1 MPEEPATSVAMP
13 PASHAM
19 PAPPELARPPR
30 HHHRPADDESEI
42 EVVEALVSHL
52 GQPVVSDSHK
62 RERPR
67 FLVVLTPGDHDEYG
81 TLRDPALLRALAQG
95 LRSEVA
101 ASLLHLENVWVDTE
115 QHIVVAL
122 MSAKNARELRTRVTS
137 ICDSLTNVPWSLTDG
152 STHRVDLGAGYSR
165 IPDTIT
171 ADRAIEIASTTA
183 KSAQQSLT
191 RRDLVCLGPQR
202 TAHHWTLLPS
212 RLRLPLQIIAV
223 LCLSTVGP
231 FLIMRLTYAFGF
243 DSATLFYVG
252 VVVALA
258 FTAILIWTE
267 SLHALTPMTLPP
279 TPETRPPVAT
289 AIVAAYLPN
298 EADTIVET
306 LAHVLG
312 QDYPGELQVI
322 LAYNSPVE
330 LPVEAQLRQLVRV
343 HPELEILKVGDS
355 TSKAQ
360 NVNAALQIARGEF
373 IGVFDADHHPVP
385 GSFTRAWHWI
395 ADGADVVQGH
405 CVVRNG
411 DDSLIARAVTIEFEQ
426 IYAVSHPGRSSLHD
440 FGIFGGSNGYWRAT
454 TLRRVRMRVDR
465 LTEDIDASIR
475 SILTGASIVSD
486 PGLIIRELAPVTLS
500 ALWRQ
505 RMRWAQGW
513 FQVSMRQL
521 PSAMTC
527 RSVSVRQRLGM
538 FVLFAWREVYP
549 WISPMIIGVLA
560 FLWWRDGSLSWS
572 SPLFLLTTLYTL
584 AAGPIQI
591 MFAWRLSVPE
601 VRERKWWFVWYLLIA
616 SPIYNEWKNLVARVA
631 QVKEIMGEH
640 EWHVTPRGTMRAFV
654 PSTAGDPQSGS
665 TGVAPHRQIIAGA
678 VTAPV
683 TADRSLA

>member
-1 MPEEPATSVAMP
+1 MLENPTVSDTESDAFGSTIALRESAEP
-13 PASHAM
+13 H
-19 PAPPELARPPR
+19 R
-30 HHHRPADDESEI
+30 HRPIADEEAEV
-42 EVVEALVSHL
+42 EVVEALVAHL
-52 GQPVVSDSHK
+52 GQPVISDSHK

-67 FLVVLTPGDHDEYG
+67 FLVVLTAGDHDEYG
-81 TLRDPALLRALAQG
+81 TQRDPALLTALAQG

-101 ASLLHLENVWVDTE
+101 ASLLHLENVWVDNE

-122 MSAKNARELRTRVTS
+122 MTAKNSRELRTRVTS
-137 ICDSLTNVPWSLTDG
+137 ICDTLTNVPWTLADG
-152 STHRVDLGAGYSR
+152 TTHRVDLGAGYSR
-165 IPDTIT
+165 IADTIT
-171 ADRAIEIASTTA
+171 AEGAVDIASATA
-183 KSAQQSLT
+183 KSAQQGLT

-202 TAHHWTLLPS
+202 TSRNWTVLPS
-212 RLRLPLQIIAV
+212 RLRLPLQIVVV

-231 FLIMRLTYAFGF
+231 FLIMRGTYALGF
-243 DSATLFYVG
+243 DSATIFYVG

-267 SLHALTPMTLPP
+267 SLHALTPMALPP
-279 TPETRPPVAT
+279 TPTTAPPVAT

-330 LPVEAQLRQLVRV
+330 LPVEEQLRQLVRT
-343 HPELEILKVGDS
+343 HPELEILKVADS

-411 DDSLIARAVTIEFEQ
+411 DESLIARAVSIEFEQ

-475 SILTGASIVSD
+475 SILKGASIVSD
-486 PGLIIRELAPVTLS
+486 PGLISRELAPITLS

-521 PSAMTC
+521 PAVMTS
-527 RSVSVRQRLGM
+527 RSVTVRQRMGM

-560 FLWWRDGSLSWS
+560 FLWWRDGGLSWS

-591 MFAWRLSVPE
+591 LFAWRLSVPE
-601 VRERKWWFVWYLLIA
+601 IRARRWWFVWYLFIA
-616 SPIYNEWKNLVARVA
+616 SPVYNEWKNLVARVA
-631 QVKEIMGEH
+631 QMKELMGEH

-654 PSTAGDPQSGS
+654 PSTANDSSPHAE
-665 TGVAPHRQIIAGA
+665 GVAPHRQIVATPA
-678 VTAPV
+678 M
-683 TADRSLA
+683 ADGSL